1 MRGTACEGATEGGDI
16 ALLGATIEEQLEVRM
31 SKAAPNAGSAVCF
44 PDTATHLQEES
55 ADTGQR
61 THLTAAD
68 VPRRNFVL
76 AASAF
81 LAAPALIAGCHKDE
95 GEDVS
100 ANEDLMREH
109 GLLKRVL
116 LAYDEVIRRIRS
128 GQDFSAQA
136 VVDGA
141 TIIRKFVEDYHE
153 KIEEDHLFPR
163 FRKAGKLTD
172 LVNTLYAQH
181 QAGRRVTDR
190 VLATA
195 QGLKTPEDRMR
206 LANDLAAF
214 NRMYAPHEAR
224 EDTVL
229 FPELHKIISK
239 HEYDSL
245 GEQFEKIERQTF
257 GGDGF
262 DIYLDKVTALEKEL
276 GIYDLNQFTPS

>member
-1 MRGTACEGATEGGDI
+1 MPDRLQCGEGDSYSSPSE
-16 ALLGATIEEQLEVRM
+16 
-31 SKAAPNAGSAVCF
+31 
-44 PDTATHLQEES
+44 
-55 ADTGQR
+55 
-61 THLTAAD
+61 LTRF
-68 VPRRNFVL
+68 PRRKFAGL
-76 AASAF
+76 AASAVIATAF
-81 LAAPALIAGCHKDE
+81 VAGCHE
-95 GEDVS
+95 GEEDVS
-100 ANEDLMREH
+100 TNEDLMREH
-109 GLLKRVL
+109 GILKRVL

-136 VVDGA
+136 VIDGA
-141 TIIRKFVEDYHE
+141 TIVREFVENYHE
-153 KIEEDHLFPR
+153 KLEEDHLFPR
-163 FRKAGKLTD
+163 FRNAGKLTD
-172 LVNTLYAQH
+172 LVNTLNTQH

-190 VLATA
+190 VLAEVKSLNST
-195 QGLKTPEDRMR
+195 EDRNK

-229 FPELHKIISK
+229 FPELHKIVSS

-262 DIYLDKVTALEKEL
+262 DIYVDKVTNLEKQL